1 MTVDTASLELR
12 VRSLE
17 VEVADKRLQGL
28 EKSAG
33 KTEKATDGLVATF
46 RRAAA
51 PLVALAA
58 SAKTLMDAISAQRR
72 YDQLSSTLTTV
83 TGSAQDATEVFKILQ
98 RYANITPFA
107 IENLNEAFIKLVNY
121 GLDPSERALTS
132 YGNTATS
139 LGKDITDMVQAVASA
154 TTGEFDALK
163 SFGIRAK
170 NQGDTIAF
178 SFRGTTKVVKNSTE
192 EIEEYLLSIG
202 EVDFAGAMENSLG
215 KLNDTMLALDEQ
227 WDTLL
232 LNVMQAGVGNAIQ
245 EGVQVGV
252 DALVELNAQV
262 ASGEL
267 EASLRAS
274 AGRWEGWAND
284 AQVSVDMVSKF
295 LNNQSSFWGPMVTKN
310 VDSMISTF
318 RNFPENVRAFIQIA
332 TTEVASGMDKAQAY
346 VMAFG
351 RGVKEFFS
359 GGTWGDAVGGLEKE
373 LAGIDQARMGS
384 IEYIL
389 KERDS
394 ALASYE
400 AQMEASRKLRDQY
413 DKDQETDY
421 GDRLAK
427 YRIKAQEEEA
437 KALTKSEQA
446 KLDKQKKEYED
457 LVKSLQTEE
466 ESIQAS
472 YEKRRAII
480 EKNTTAESDAR
491 VKLMDRLDKQHE
503 KELRQL
509 QGIEEAYDRRKR
521 LIGEV
526 QTIQESMWTKS
537 QQAAA
542 AYQAQMETLWQAQM
556 AGTIGEQEHTKMVE
570 QTTAEYEK
578 QQAKME
584 GTYFDLE
591 EISKSAARNAQ
602 SAFADFLFDPFSE
615 SADGML
621 LGFIKVLQ
629 RMAAEAAA
637 AQIFQSMASSSGGWL
652 STLASVGS
660 TIAGAWGG
668 GAASG
673 MGAAGKA
680 SMAAGATQAGYANI
694 GSWVPGRAVGGPTE
708 GGRLYEVNERGPE
721 LYSEGGRDYLMGSK
735 GGVVKPLSEGG
746 GGGGVTINFDIG
758 ISVASDG
765 AAQTTVSSSTSD
777 MNELGKKI
785 KDLSAQV
792 IQEEMRPGGLIWN
805 MTEGRNG

>member
-28 EKSAG
+28 EKSAKKG
-33 KTEKATDGLVATF
+33 EKATDDLVGSFKRAAGPILALVAST
-46 RRAAA
+46 
-51 PLVALAA
+51 
-58 SAKTLMDAISAQRR
+58 KTLMDAIGAQRR

-83 TGSAQDATEVFKILQ
+83 TGSAQDAAEVFKILQ

-139 LGKDITDMVQAVASA
+139 LGKDITDMVQAVAAA
-154 TTGEFDALK
+154 TTGEFDSLK

-192 EIEEYLLSIG
+192 EIEKYLLSIG

-274 AGRWEGWAND
+274 AGRWAGWGND
-284 AQVSVDMVSKF
+284 AQVSVDAVTGFLTDQSKT
-295 LNNQSSFWGPMVTKN
+295 WGPLVTKN
-310 VDSMISTF
+310 VDNMISTF

-332 TTEVASGMDKAQAY
+332 TTEVAAGMDKAKSY
-346 VMAFG
+346 VMTFG

-359 GGTWGDAVGGLEKE
+359 GGSWGDAVGGLEKE
-373 LAGIDQARMGS
+373 LAGIDEARMGS

-389 KERDS
+389 KERDT

-400 AQMEASRKLRDQY
+400 AQMEASRKLREQY

-427 YRIKAQEEEA
+427 YRIKQQEQEAQ
-437 KALTKSEQA
+437 ALSKSEQA
-446 KLDKQKKEYED
+446 KLNKQKKEFED

-466 ESIQAS
+466 ESIQKS

-480 EKNTTAESDAR
+480 EKNTSAESEAR
-491 VKLMDRLDKQHE
+491 TKLMDRLDKQHE

-509 QGIEEAYDRRKR
+509 QGIEEAYERRKR

-526 QTIQESMWTKS
+526 QAIQESMWTKS

-556 AGTIGEQEHTKMVE
+556 AGSINEQEHAQMVE
-570 QTTAEYEK
+570 QTTKEYEK

-602 SAFADFLFDPFSE
+602 SAFADFLFDPFAE

-660 TIAGAWGG
+660 SIAGAWGG

-680 SMAAGATQAGYANI
+680 SMAAGASQAGYSNL

-721 LYSEGGRDYLMGSK
+721 MYSEGGRDYLMGSK
-735 GGVVKPLSEGG
+735 GGVVRPLSPGG
-746 GGGGVTINFDIG
+746 SGSEVNVNFDIQINVTPSG
-758 ISVASDG
+758 TETS
-765 AAQTTVSSSTSD
+765 VSSSTSD

-792 IQEEMRPGGLIWN
+792 IQEEMKPGGLLWN
-805 MTEGRNG
+805 AKENRNG